1 MPNSRQTL
9 VCCGAGQVG
18 EQGGGEWGGGLE
30 VERERGGEF
39 LGTLGPGNLTFV
51 NSK

>member
-18 EQGGGEWGGGLE
+18 EQGGGSGEGDWKLRGKG
-30 VERERGGEF
+30 VENF
-39 LGTLGPGNLTFV
+39 
-51 NSK
+51 